1 MTATSDLPFRN
12 LKVLDLSQGIA
23 GPYCTHIL
31 WQQGATVYKVE
42 PPQGDWGRAVGTVVD
57 EHSALSIAYNS
68 GKKSLCVDAGTPE
81 GKELLLELSRQVDIV
96 VQNFR
101 PGVADRLGVGYE
113 AVRAGNPNVI
123 YVSISGYGPSGPYAL
138 SPASDSVMQADSGL
152 MHANINAN
160 GEPQRIGLLLVD
172 IVTALYA
179 AQATTT
185 SLFQRA
191 LENTGRH
198 IELSLFDACSAL
210 QAHNFIE
217 HALSDGAPRK
227 EAVSAPNGIFKT
239 ADSSMTI
246 LALNNNQFER
256 LCKALGRPEWLDDV
270 RFATNDS
277 RMQHRDTLHAE
288 VANELKA
295 QTSAVW
301 ETRFKENDVL
311 YAPVRDYDAVLAH
324 PQADVNKTFQALR
337 QFDSHSLPLA
347 GLPFV
352 NQRRPLGPA
361 PNIGQHSVQIL
372 QETGIAPAAIERLL
386 EQGIVRQHP
395 QEN

>member
-1 MTATSDLPFRN
+1 MTFTSDLPFRN

-57 EHSALSIAYNS
+57 ENSALSIAYNS

-81 GKELLLELSRQVDIV
+81 GKELLLELSRQADIV

-113 AVRAGNPNVI
+113 AVKASNPDVI
-123 YVSISGYGPSGPYAL
+123 YVSISGYGASGPYAL
-138 SPASDSVMQADSGL
+138 SPASDSVVQADSGL
-152 MHANINAN
+152 MHANINAS
-160 GEPQRIGLLLVD
+160 GKPQRMGLLLVD

-185 SLFQRA
+185 ALFQRA
-191 LENTGRH
+191 VENTGRH
-198 IELSLFDACSAL
+198 IELNLFDACSAL

-217 HALSDGAPRK
+217 HALSKGAPRK
-227 EAVSAPNGIFKT
+227 EAVSAPNGIFET
-239 ADSSMTI
+239 ADGSMTI
-246 LALNNNQFER
+246 LALNNNQFAR
-256 LCKALGRPEWLDDV
+256 LCKALGRPEWLDDA

-288 VANELKA
+288 VAEQLKS
-295 QTSAVW
+295 QPSAVW
-301 ETRFKENDVL
+301 EALFKEHDAL
-311 YAPVRDYDAVLAH
+311 YAPVRDYNDVLAH
-324 PQADVNKTFQALR
+324 PQADVNQTFQALQ
-337 QFDSHSLPLA
+337 QFESHSLPLA

-352 NQRRPLGPA
+352 NQRRPLSAA
-361 PNIGQHSVQIL
+361 PDIGQHSVQIL
-372 QETGIAPAAIERLL
+372 QEAGIAQAAIDQLL
-386 EQGIVRQHP
+386 EQGIVRQGH